1 VFLLISFSAVPRK
14 NEIQELWISA
24 TLFQLLHLDYL
35 SCVLTIF
42 STVMVGRRLWQGWIV
57 AGANSVII
65 TAIGIHTG
73 QWGFVP
79 ANLFCIGIYVYNVL
93 NWRGESPAAPVSDT
107 LNGQAMNPAV
117 VEAKPHR
124 PRRFVFA
131 LRSRPAGDERLAR
144 NRIRARSVPNQR

>member
-1 VFLLISFSAVPRK
+1 MFH
-14 NEIQELWISA
+14 
-24 TLFQLLHLDYL
+24 LLHLDYL
-35 SCVLTIF
+35 SCLLTIL
-42 STVMVGRRLWQGWIV
+42 STVMVGRRMWQGWLV

-65 TAIGIHTG
+65 CAIGIHTR

-79 ANLFCIGIYVYNVL
+79 ANLFCIGIYLLNIQSWRRQSPSVL
-93 NWRGESPAAPVSDT
+93 VSDT

-131 LRSRPAGDERLAR
+131 LRSRLAGDERLGC
-144 NRIRARSVPNQR
+144 NRIRARSVPNQRESRSPL